1 VWFASSALEARR
13 VVRTISGGQV
23 IGRRIVAFGRKRWP
37 IAQAGERGVDA
48 LLVHADF
55 GALQSKWWFV
65 IFADAQGLPCYTN
78 RLRL

>member
-37 IAQAGERGVDA
+37 IAQAGERGVEDDGFDVAIGKRDVDA
-48 LLVHADF
+48 VLVGADF
-55 GALQSKWWFV
+55 DTLQSE
-65 IFADAQGLPCYTN
+65 
-78 RLRL
+78 